1 MNKTFD
7 RYSSIVY
14 LVVGAA
20 FMLLSQNIS
29 TSAYGSDV
37 GPNIFPFG
45 LGLLLVLLS
54 LRLLYETFRYPDASK
69 EKTSLDYKKFGI
81 LFLSAVLYAYFLED
95 IGYVIGTF
103 LFLLIGFQTLE
114 KGKWLQSIV
123 ISALLSI
130 GVYYVFVEILQG
142 SLPGFPVWLGLE

>member
-7 RYSSIVY
+7 RYSSIIY
-14 LVVGAA
+14 FVVGAA
-20 FMLLSQNIS
+20 FMLFSRTIS

-45 LGLLLVLLS
+45 LGLILVLLS
-54 LRLLYETFRYPDASK
+54 LRLFYETFRYPKNAK
-69 EKTSLDYKKFGI
+69 AAASLDVKKFGI
-81 LFLSAVLYAYFLED
+81 LFVSAVLYAYFLENV
-95 IGYVIGTF
+95 GYVIGTF

-114 KGKWLQSIV
+114 KGKWLLSIA

-142 SLPGFPVWLGLE
+142 SLPGFPVLLGLE

>member
-7 RYSSIVY
+7 KYSSIIY
-14 LVVGAA
+14 LVVGSA

-45 LGLLLVLLS
+45 LGLILVLLS
-54 LRLLYETFRYPDASK
+54 LRLLYETFRYPEAAK

-81 LFLSAVLYAYFLED
+81 LFLSAVLYAYFLEAT
-95 IGYVIGTF
+95 GYVIGTF
-103 LFLLIGFQTLE
+103 LFLLIGFQTME
-114 KGKWLQSIV
+114 KGKWLLSIA

-142 SLPGFPVWLGLE
+142 SLPGFPVWLG